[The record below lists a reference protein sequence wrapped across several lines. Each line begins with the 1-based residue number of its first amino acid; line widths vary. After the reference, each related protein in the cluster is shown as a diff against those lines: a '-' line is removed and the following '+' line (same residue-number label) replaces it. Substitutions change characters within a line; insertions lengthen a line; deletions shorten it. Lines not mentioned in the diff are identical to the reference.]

1 MGNDK
6 AVKAGNTNIKIKLT
20 PVDRSFYVVVDVYLA
35 ICGIIVL
42 LPLLH
47 VLAQS
52 LSDPM
57 MVIAGRVSFFPINP
71 TLDIYSQV
79 IKSKNIMTGFMN
91 TLFYAGVGTCLNL
104 FMTVICAYP
113 LARKGL
119 WGRKVIVFIFTFTMM
134 FGGGMIPTYLV
145 IKQLG
150 LIDTRAVMILPG
162 AITVWNMIMCRTYF
176 MSSIPEELYESASL
190 DGASDIRILVSM
202 VVPLTVPILAVMVL
216 GMLYHP
222 ESAVYTSSGVTA
234 AETTMDLGMQ
244 FLSELP
250 HYCREVALALAP
262 IAAFFFV
269 IQFTTLHLKGQTLFR
284 IIMGLVYT
292 YIGLVL
298 FLLGVNVG
306 FMPMGTFIGEALGRL
321 EFNWI
326 LVPIGMIIGY
336 FVVAAEPAVHV
347 LNKQVYEITAGAIP
361 PKAMSISLAIGVSV
375 SVGLAMFRILTGMP
389 IMYLLIPGYAL
400 ALILMFFVPPI
411 FTSIAFDS
419 GGVAS
424 GPMTAT
430 FLLPLAI
437 GACTAMG
444 GDVVSDAFGVVAMVA
459 MTPLITIQILGVYY
473 RIKQRG
479 IKRRADAELAP
490 DEDIIDL

>member
-91 TLFYAGVGTCLNL
+91 TLFYAGGGTCLNL

-202 VVPLTVPILAVMVL
+202 VVPLSVPILAVMVL
-216 GMLYHP
+216 FYAVGHWNSYFDAMIYLNSPELYN
-222 ESAVYTSSGVTA
+222 
-234 AETTMDLGMQ
+234 
-244 FLSELP
+244 
-250 HYCREVALALAP
+250 
-262 IAAFFFV
+262 
-269 IQFTTLHLKGQTLFR
+269 IQ
-284 IIMGLVYT
+284 
-292 YIGLVL
+292 LVL
-298 FLLGVNVG
+298 RNAINNVKSISENG
-306 FMPMGTFIGEALGRL
+306 ASDMANMVKNEANGEAIKYVL
-321 EFNWI
+321 I
-326 LVPIGMIIGY
+326 VITMIPVMIIYPFVQKY
-336 FVVAAEPAVHV
+336 FI
-347 LNKQVYEITAGAIP
+347 KGIMIG
-361 PKAMSISLAIGVSV
+361 SIKG
-375 SVGLAMFRILTGMP
+375 
-389 IMYLLIPGYAL
+389 
-400 ALILMFFVPPI
+400 
-411 FTSIAFDS
+411 
-419 GGVAS
+419 
-424 GPMTAT
+424 
-430 FLLPLAI
+430 
-437 GACTAMG
+437 
-444 GDVVSDAFGVVAMVA
+444 
-459 MTPLITIQILGVYY
+459 
-473 RIKQRG
+473 
-479 IKRRADAELAP
+479 
-490 DEDIIDL
+490 

>member
-6 AVKAGNTNIKIKLT
+6 AVKTGNTNIKIKLT

-35 ICGIIVL
+35 LCGIIVL

-202 VVPLTVPILAVMVL
+202 VVPLSVPILAVMVL
-216 GMLYHP
+216 FYAVGHWNSYFDAMIYLNSPELYN
-222 ESAVYTSSGVTA
+222 
-234 AETTMDLGMQ
+234 
-244 FLSELP
+244 
-250 HYCREVALALAP
+250 
-262 IAAFFFV
+262 
-269 IQFTTLHLKGQTLFR
+269 IQ
-284 IIMGLVYT
+284 
-292 YIGLVL
+292 LVL
-298 FLLGVNVG
+298 RNAINNVKSISENG
-306 FMPMGTFIGEALGRL
+306 ASDMANMVKNEANGEAIKYVL
-321 EFNWI
+321 I
-326 LVPIGMIIGY
+326 VITMIPVMIIYPFVQKY
-336 FVVAAEPAVHV
+336 FI
-347 LNKQVYEITAGAIP
+347 KGIMIG
-361 PKAMSISLAIGVSV
+361 SIKG
-375 SVGLAMFRILTGMP
+375 
-389 IMYLLIPGYAL
+389 
-400 ALILMFFVPPI
+400 
-411 FTSIAFDS
+411 
-419 GGVAS
+419 
-424 GPMTAT
+424 
-430 FLLPLAI
+430 
-437 GACTAMG
+437 
-444 GDVVSDAFGVVAMVA
+444 
-459 MTPLITIQILGVYY
+459 
-473 RIKQRG
+473 
-479 IKRRADAELAP
+479 
-490 DEDIIDL
+490 

>member
-202 VVPLTVPILAVMVL
+202 VVPLSVPILAVMVL
-216 GMLYHP
+216 FYAVGHWNSYFDAMIYLKSPELYN
-222 ESAVYTSSGVTA
+222 
-234 AETTMDLGMQ
+234 
-244 FLSELP
+244 
-250 HYCREVALALAP
+250 
-262 IAAFFFV
+262 
-269 IQFTTLHLKGQTLFR
+269 IQ
-284 IIMGLVYT
+284 
-292 YIGLVL
+292 LVL
-298 FLLGVNVG
+298 RNAINNVKAISENG
-306 FMPMGTFIGEALGRL
+306 ASDMANMVKNEANGEAIKYVL
-321 EFNWI
+321 I
-326 LVPIGMIIGY
+326 VITMIPVMIIYPFVQKY
-336 FVVAAEPAVHV
+336 FI
-347 LNKQVYEITAGAIP
+347 KGIMIG
-361 PKAMSISLAIGVSV
+361 SIKG
-375 SVGLAMFRILTGMP
+375 
-389 IMYLLIPGYAL
+389 
-400 ALILMFFVPPI
+400 
-411 FTSIAFDS
+411 
-419 GGVAS
+419 
-424 GPMTAT
+424 
-430 FLLPLAI
+430 
-437 GACTAMG
+437 
-444 GDVVSDAFGVVAMVA
+444 
-459 MTPLITIQILGVYY
+459 
-473 RIKQRG
+473 
-479 IKRRADAELAP
+479 
-490 DEDIIDL
+490 

>member
-79 IKSKNIMTGFMN
+79 IKSQNIMTGFMN

-202 VVPLTVPILAVMVL
+202 VVPLSVPILAVMVL
-216 GMLYHP
+216 FYAVGHWNSYFDAMIYLNSPELYN
-222 ESAVYTSSGVTA
+222 
-234 AETTMDLGMQ
+234 
-244 FLSELP
+244 
-250 HYCREVALALAP
+250 
-262 IAAFFFV
+262 
-269 IQFTTLHLKGQTLFR
+269 IQ
-284 IIMGLVYT
+284 
-292 YIGLVL
+292 LVL
-298 FLLGVNVG
+298 RNAINNVKSISENG
-306 FMPMGTFIGEALGRL
+306 ASDMANMVKNEANGEAIKYVL
-321 EFNWI
+321 I
-326 LVPIGMIIGY
+326 VITMIPVMIIYPFVQKY
-336 FVVAAEPAVHV
+336 FI
-347 LNKQVYEITAGAIP
+347 KGI
-361 PKAMSISLAIGVSV
+361 MIGH
-375 SVGLAMFRILTGMP
+375 
-389 IMYLLIPGYAL
+389 
-400 ALILMFFVPPI
+400 
-411 FTSIAFDS
+411 
-419 GGVAS
+419 
-424 GPMTAT
+424 
-430 FLLPLAI
+430 
-437 GACTAMG
+437 
-444 GDVVSDAFGVVAMVA
+444 
-459 MTPLITIQILGVYY
+459 
-473 RIKQRG
+473 IKG
-479 IKRRADAELAP
+479 
-490 DEDIIDL
+490 

>member
-79 IKSKNIMTGFMN
+79 IKSQNIMTGFMN

-113 LARKGL
+113 MARKGL

-202 VVPLTVPILAVMVL
+202 VVPLSVPILAVMVL
-216 GMLYHP
+216 FYAVGHWNSYFDAMIYLNSPELYN
-222 ESAVYTSSGVTA
+222 
-234 AETTMDLGMQ
+234 
-244 FLSELP
+244 
-250 HYCREVALALAP
+250 
-262 IAAFFFV
+262 
-269 IQFTTLHLKGQTLFR
+269 IQ
-284 IIMGLVYT
+284 
-292 YIGLVL
+292 LVL
-298 FLLGVNVG
+298 RNAINNVKSISENG
-306 FMPMGTFIGEALGRL
+306 ASDMANMVKNEANGEAIKYVL
-321 EFNWI
+321 I
-326 LVPIGMIIGY
+326 VITMIPVMIIYPFVQKY
-336 FVVAAEPAVHV
+336 FI
-347 LNKQVYEITAGAIP
+347 KGIMIG
-361 PKAMSISLAIGVSV
+361 SIKG
-375 SVGLAMFRILTGMP
+375 
-389 IMYLLIPGYAL
+389 
-400 ALILMFFVPPI
+400 
-411 FTSIAFDS
+411 
-419 GGVAS
+419 
-424 GPMTAT
+424 
-430 FLLPLAI
+430 
-437 GACTAMG
+437 
-444 GDVVSDAFGVVAMVA
+444 
-459 MTPLITIQILGVYY
+459 
-473 RIKQRG
+473 
-479 IKRRADAELAP
+479 
-490 DEDIIDL
+490 

>member
-6 AVKAGNTNIKIKLT
+6 AGKAGNTNIKIKLT
-20 PVDRSFYVVVDVYLA
+20 PVDRTFYVVVDVYLA

-79 IKSKNIMTGFMN
+79 IKSQNIMTGFMN

-202 VVPLTVPILAVMVL
+202 VVPLSVPILAVMVL
-216 GMLYHP
+216 FYAVGHWNSYFDAMIYLNSPELYN
-222 ESAVYTSSGVTA
+222 
-234 AETTMDLGMQ
+234 
-244 FLSELP
+244 
-250 HYCREVALALAP
+250 
-262 IAAFFFV
+262 
-269 IQFTTLHLKGQTLFR
+269 IQ
-284 IIMGLVYT
+284 
-292 YIGLVL
+292 LVL
-298 FLLGVNVG
+298 RNAINNVKSISENG
-306 FMPMGTFIGEALGRL
+306 ASDMANMVKNEANGEAIKYVL
-321 EFNWI
+321 I
-326 LVPIGMIIGY
+326 VITMIPVMIIYPFVQKY
-336 FVVAAEPAVHV
+336 FI
-347 LNKQVYEITAGAIP
+347 KGIMIG
-361 PKAMSISLAIGVSV
+361 SIKG
-375 SVGLAMFRILTGMP
+375 
-389 IMYLLIPGYAL
+389 
-400 ALILMFFVPPI
+400 
-411 FTSIAFDS
+411 
-419 GGVAS
+419 
-424 GPMTAT
+424 
-430 FLLPLAI
+430 
-437 GACTAMG
+437 
-444 GDVVSDAFGVVAMVA
+444 
-459 MTPLITIQILGVYY
+459 
-473 RIKQRG
+473 
-479 IKRRADAELAP
+479 
-490 DEDIIDL
+490 

>member
-6 AVKAGNTNIKIKLT
+6 AGKAGNTNIKIKLT

-79 IKSKNIMTGFMN
+79 IKSQNIMTGFMN

-190 DGASDIRILVSM
+190 DVASDIRILVSM
-202 VVPLTVPILAVMVL
+202 VVPLSVPILAVMVL
-216 GMLYHP
+216 FYAVGHWNSYFDAMIYLNSPELYN
-222 ESAVYTSSGVTA
+222 
-234 AETTMDLGMQ
+234 
-244 FLSELP
+244 
-250 HYCREVALALAP
+250 
-262 IAAFFFV
+262 
-269 IQFTTLHLKGQTLFR
+269 IQ
-284 IIMGLVYT
+284 
-292 YIGLVL
+292 LVL
-298 FLLGVNVG
+298 RNAINNVKSISENG
-306 FMPMGTFIGEALGRL
+306 ASDMANMVKNEANGEAIKYVL
-321 EFNWI
+321 I
-326 LVPIGMIIGY
+326 VITMIPVMIIYPFVQKY
-336 FVVAAEPAVHV
+336 FI
-347 LNKQVYEITAGAIP
+347 KGIMIG
-361 PKAMSISLAIGVSV
+361 SIKG
-375 SVGLAMFRILTGMP
+375 
-389 IMYLLIPGYAL
+389 
-400 ALILMFFVPPI
+400 
-411 FTSIAFDS
+411 
-419 GGVAS
+419 
-424 GPMTAT
+424 
-430 FLLPLAI
+430 
-437 GACTAMG
+437 
-444 GDVVSDAFGVVAMVA
+444 
-459 MTPLITIQILGVYY
+459 
-473 RIKQRG
+473 
-479 IKRRADAELAP
+479 
-490 DEDIIDL
+490 

>member
-119 WGRKVIVFIFTFTMM
+119 WGRKLIVFIFTFTMM

-202 VVPLTVPILAVMVL
+202 VVPLSVPILAVMVL
-216 GMLYHP
+216 FYAVGHWNSYFDAMIYLNSPELYN
-222 ESAVYTSSGVTA
+222 
-234 AETTMDLGMQ
+234 
-244 FLSELP
+244 
-250 HYCREVALALAP
+250 
-262 IAAFFFV
+262 
-269 IQFTTLHLKGQTLFR
+269 IQ
-284 IIMGLVYT
+284 
-292 YIGLVL
+292 LVL
-298 FLLGVNVG
+298 RNAINNVKSISENG
-306 FMPMGTFIGEALGRL
+306 ASDMANMVKNEANGEAIKYVL
-321 EFNWI
+321 I
-326 LVPIGMIIGY
+326 VITMIPVMIIYPFVQKY
-336 FVVAAEPAVHV
+336 FI
-347 LNKQVYEITAGAIP
+347 KGIMIG
-361 PKAMSISLAIGVSV
+361 SIKG
-375 SVGLAMFRILTGMP
+375 
-389 IMYLLIPGYAL
+389 
-400 ALILMFFVPPI
+400 
-411 FTSIAFDS
+411 
-419 GGVAS
+419 
-424 GPMTAT
+424 
-430 FLLPLAI
+430 
-437 GACTAMG
+437 
-444 GDVVSDAFGVVAMVA
+444 
-459 MTPLITIQILGVYY
+459 
-473 RIKQRG
+473 
-479 IKRRADAELAP
+479 
-490 DEDIIDL
+490 

>member
-35 ICGIIVL
+35 LCGIIVL

-57 MVIAGRVSFFPINP
+57 MVIAGRVSFFPLNP

-79 IKSKNIMTGFMN
+79 IKSQNIMTGFMN

-202 VVPLTVPILAVMVL
+202 VVPLSVPILAVMVL
-216 GMLYHP
+216 FYAVGHWNSYFDAMIYLNSPELYN
-222 ESAVYTSSGVTA
+222 
-234 AETTMDLGMQ
+234 
-244 FLSELP
+244 
-250 HYCREVALALAP
+250 
-262 IAAFFFV
+262 
-269 IQFTTLHLKGQTLFR
+269 IQ
-284 IIMGLVYT
+284 
-292 YIGLVL
+292 LVL
-298 FLLGVNVG
+298 RNAINNVKSISENG
-306 FMPMGTFIGEALGRL
+306 ASDMANMVKNEANGEAIKYVL
-321 EFNWI
+321 I
-326 LVPIGMIIGY
+326 VITMIPVMIIYPFVQKY
-336 FVVAAEPAVHV
+336 FI
-347 LNKQVYEITAGAIP
+347 KGIMIG
-361 PKAMSISLAIGVSV
+361 SIKG
-375 SVGLAMFRILTGMP
+375 
-389 IMYLLIPGYAL
+389 
-400 ALILMFFVPPI
+400 
-411 FTSIAFDS
+411 
-419 GGVAS
+419 
-424 GPMTAT
+424 
-430 FLLPLAI
+430 
-437 GACTAMG
+437 
-444 GDVVSDAFGVVAMVA
+444 
-459 MTPLITIQILGVYY
+459 
-473 RIKQRG
+473 
-479 IKRRADAELAP
+479 
-490 DEDIIDL
+490 

>member
-6 AVKAGNTNIKIKLT
+6 AGKAGNTNIKIKLT

-47 VLAQS
+47 VLEQS

-79 IKSKNIMTGFMN
+79 IKSQNIMTGFMN

-202 VVPLTVPILAVMVL
+202 VVPLSVPILAVMVL
-216 GMLYHP
+216 FYAVGHWNSYFDAMIYLNSPELYN
-222 ESAVYTSSGVTA
+222 
-234 AETTMDLGMQ
+234 
-244 FLSELP
+244 
-250 HYCREVALALAP
+250 
-262 IAAFFFV
+262 
-269 IQFTTLHLKGQTLFR
+269 IQ
-284 IIMGLVYT
+284 
-292 YIGLVL
+292 LVL
-298 FLLGVNVG
+298 RNAINNVKSISENG
-306 FMPMGTFIGEALGRL
+306 ASDMANMVKNEANGEAIKYVL
-321 EFNWI
+321 I
-326 LVPIGMIIGY
+326 VITMIPVMIIYPFVQKY
-336 FVVAAEPAVHV
+336 FI
-347 LNKQVYEITAGAIP
+347 KGIMIG
-361 PKAMSISLAIGVSV
+361 SIKG
-375 SVGLAMFRILTGMP
+375 
-389 IMYLLIPGYAL
+389 
-400 ALILMFFVPPI
+400 
-411 FTSIAFDS
+411 
-419 GGVAS
+419 
-424 GPMTAT
+424 
-430 FLLPLAI
+430 
-437 GACTAMG
+437 
-444 GDVVSDAFGVVAMVA
+444 
-459 MTPLITIQILGVYY
+459 
-473 RIKQRG
+473 
-479 IKRRADAELAP
+479 
-490 DEDIIDL
+490 

>member
-79 IKSKNIMTGFMN
+79 IKSQNIMTGFMN

-202 VVPLTVPILAVMVL
+202 VVPLSVPILAVMVL
-216 GMLYHP
+216 FYAVGHWNSYFDAMIYLNSPELYN
-222 ESAVYTSSGVTA
+222 
-234 AETTMDLGMQ
+234 
-244 FLSELP
+244 
-250 HYCREVALALAP
+250 
-262 IAAFFFV
+262 
-269 IQFTTLHLKGQTLFR
+269 IQ
-284 IIMGLVYT
+284 
-292 YIGLVL
+292 LVL
-298 FLLGVNVG
+298 RNAINNVKSISENG
-306 FMPMGTFIGEALGRL
+306 ASDMANMVKNEANGEAIKYVL
-321 EFNWI
+321 I
-326 LVPIGMIIGY
+326 VITMVPVMIIYPFVQKY
-336 FVVAAEPAVHV
+336 FI
-347 LNKQVYEITAGAIP
+347 KGIMIG
-361 PKAMSISLAIGVSV
+361 SIKG
-375 SVGLAMFRILTGMP
+375 
-389 IMYLLIPGYAL
+389 
-400 ALILMFFVPPI
+400 
-411 FTSIAFDS
+411 
-419 GGVAS
+419 
-424 GPMTAT
+424 
-430 FLLPLAI
+430 
-437 GACTAMG
+437 
-444 GDVVSDAFGVVAMVA
+444 
-459 MTPLITIQILGVYY
+459 
-473 RIKQRG
+473 
-479 IKRRADAELAP
+479 
-490 DEDIIDL
+490 

>member
-91 TLFYAGVGTCLNL
+91 TLFYAGVGTCVNL

-202 VVPLTVPILAVMVL
+202 VVPLSVPILAVMVL
-216 GMLYHP
+216 FYAVGHWNSYFDAMIYLNSPELYN
-222 ESAVYTSSGVTA
+222 
-234 AETTMDLGMQ
+234 
-244 FLSELP
+244 
-250 HYCREVALALAP
+250 
-262 IAAFFFV
+262 
-269 IQFTTLHLKGQTLFR
+269 IQ
-284 IIMGLVYT
+284 
-292 YIGLVL
+292 LVL
-298 FLLGVNVG
+298 RNAINNVKSISENG
-306 FMPMGTFIGEALGRL
+306 ASDMANMVKNEANGEAIKYVL
-321 EFNWI
+321 I
-326 LVPIGMIIGY
+326 VITMIPVMIIYPFVQKY
-336 FVVAAEPAVHV
+336 FI
-347 LNKQVYEITAGAIP
+347 KGIMIG
-361 PKAMSISLAIGVSV
+361 SIKG
-375 SVGLAMFRILTGMP
+375 
-389 IMYLLIPGYAL
+389 
-400 ALILMFFVPPI
+400 
-411 FTSIAFDS
+411 
-419 GGVAS
+419 
-424 GPMTAT
+424 
-430 FLLPLAI
+430 
-437 GACTAMG
+437 
-444 GDVVSDAFGVVAMVA
+444 
-459 MTPLITIQILGVYY
+459 
-473 RIKQRG
+473 
-479 IKRRADAELAP
+479 
-490 DEDIIDL
+490 

>member
-6 AVKAGNTNIKIKLT
+6 AVKAENTNIKIKLT

-79 IKSKNIMTGFMN
+79 IKSQNIMTGFMN

-202 VVPLTVPILAVMVL
+202 VVPLSVPILAVMVL
-216 GMLYHP
+216 FYAVGHWNSYFDAMIYLNSPELYN
-222 ESAVYTSSGVTA
+222 
-234 AETTMDLGMQ
+234 
-244 FLSELP
+244 
-250 HYCREVALALAP
+250 
-262 IAAFFFV
+262 
-269 IQFTTLHLKGQTLFR
+269 IQ
-284 IIMGLVYT
+284 
-292 YIGLVL
+292 LVL
-298 FLLGVNVG
+298 RNAINNVKSISENG
-306 FMPMGTFIGEALGRL
+306 ASDMANMVKNEANGEAIKYVL
-321 EFNWI
+321 I
-326 LVPIGMIIGY
+326 VITMIPVMIIYPFVQKY
-336 FVVAAEPAVHV
+336 FI
-347 LNKQVYEITAGAIP
+347 KGIMIG
-361 PKAMSISLAIGVSV
+361 SIKG
-375 SVGLAMFRILTGMP
+375 
-389 IMYLLIPGYAL
+389 
-400 ALILMFFVPPI
+400 
-411 FTSIAFDS
+411 
-419 GGVAS
+419 
-424 GPMTAT
+424 
-430 FLLPLAI
+430 
-437 GACTAMG
+437 
-444 GDVVSDAFGVVAMVA
+444 
-459 MTPLITIQILGVYY
+459 
-473 RIKQRG
+473 
-479 IKRRADAELAP
+479 
-490 DEDIIDL
+490 

>member
-35 ICGIIVL
+35 LCGIIVL

-119 WGRKVIVFIFTFTMM
+119 WGRKLIVFIFTFTMM

-202 VVPLTVPILAVMVL
+202 VVPLSVPILAVMVL
-216 GMLYHP
+216 FYAVGHWNSYFDAMIYLNSPELYN
-222 ESAVYTSSGVTA
+222 
-234 AETTMDLGMQ
+234 
-244 FLSELP
+244 
-250 HYCREVALALAP
+250 
-262 IAAFFFV
+262 
-269 IQFTTLHLKGQTLFR
+269 IQ
-284 IIMGLVYT
+284 
-292 YIGLVL
+292 LVL
-298 FLLGVNVG
+298 RNAINNVKSISENG
-306 FMPMGTFIGEALGRL
+306 ASDMANMVKNEANGEAIKYVL
-321 EFNWI
+321 I
-326 LVPIGMIIGY
+326 VITMIPVMIIYPFVQKY
-336 FVVAAEPAVHV
+336 FI
-347 LNKQVYEITAGAIP
+347 KGIMIG
-361 PKAMSISLAIGVSV
+361 SIKG
-375 SVGLAMFRILTGMP
+375 
-389 IMYLLIPGYAL
+389 
-400 ALILMFFVPPI
+400 
-411 FTSIAFDS
+411 
-419 GGVAS
+419 
-424 GPMTAT
+424 
-430 FLLPLAI
+430 
-437 GACTAMG
+437 
-444 GDVVSDAFGVVAMVA
+444 
-459 MTPLITIQILGVYY
+459 
-473 RIKQRG
+473 
-479 IKRRADAELAP
+479 
-490 DEDIIDL
+490 

>member
-71 TLDIYSQV
+71 TPDIYSQV

-202 VVPLTVPILAVMVL
+202 VVPLSVPILAVMVL
-216 GMLYHP
+216 FYAVGHWNSYFDAMIYLNSPELYN
-222 ESAVYTSSGVTA
+222 
-234 AETTMDLGMQ
+234 
-244 FLSELP
+244 
-250 HYCREVALALAP
+250 
-262 IAAFFFV
+262 
-269 IQFTTLHLKGQTLFR
+269 IQ
-284 IIMGLVYT
+284 
-292 YIGLVL
+292 LVL
-298 FLLGVNVG
+298 RNAINDVKSISENGASDMANMVKNEAN
-306 FMPMGTFIGEALGRL
+306 GEAIKYVL
-321 EFNWI
+321 I
-326 LVPIGMIIGY
+326 VITMIPVMIIYPFVQKY
-336 FVVAAEPAVHV
+336 FI
-347 LNKQVYEITAGAIP
+347 KGIMIG
-361 PKAMSISLAIGVSV
+361 SIKG
-375 SVGLAMFRILTGMP
+375 
-389 IMYLLIPGYAL
+389 
-400 ALILMFFVPPI
+400 
-411 FTSIAFDS
+411 
-419 GGVAS
+419 
-424 GPMTAT
+424 
-430 FLLPLAI
+430 
-437 GACTAMG
+437 
-444 GDVVSDAFGVVAMVA
+444 
-459 MTPLITIQILGVYY
+459 
-473 RIKQRG
+473 
-479 IKRRADAELAP
+479 
-490 DEDIIDL
+490 

>member
-1 MGNDK
+1 MGND
-6 AVKAGNTNIKIKLT
+6 KAGNTNIKIKLT

-202 VVPLTVPILAVMVL
+202 VVPLSVPILAVMVL
-216 GMLYHP
+216 FYAVGHWNSYFDAMIYLNSPELYN
-222 ESAVYTSSGVTA
+222 
-234 AETTMDLGMQ
+234 
-244 FLSELP
+244 
-250 HYCREVALALAP
+250 
-262 IAAFFFV
+262 
-269 IQFTTLHLKGQTLFR
+269 IQ
-284 IIMGLVYT
+284 
-292 YIGLVL
+292 LVL
-298 FLLGVNVG
+298 RNAINNVKSISENG
-306 FMPMGTFIGEALGRL
+306 ASDMANMVKNEANGEAIKYVL
-321 EFNWI
+321 I
-326 LVPIGMIIGY
+326 VITMIPVMIIYPFVQKY
-336 FVVAAEPAVHV
+336 FI
-347 LNKQVYEITAGAIP
+347 KGIMIG
-361 PKAMSISLAIGVSV
+361 SIKG
-375 SVGLAMFRILTGMP
+375 
-389 IMYLLIPGYAL
+389 
-400 ALILMFFVPPI
+400 
-411 FTSIAFDS
+411 
-419 GGVAS
+419 
-424 GPMTAT
+424 
-430 FLLPLAI
+430 
-437 GACTAMG
+437 
-444 GDVVSDAFGVVAMVA
+444 
-459 MTPLITIQILGVYY
+459 
-473 RIKQRG
+473 
-479 IKRRADAELAP
+479 
-490 DEDIIDL
+490 

>member
-6 AVKAGNTNIKIKLT
+6 AGKAGNTNIKIKLT

-35 ICGIIVL
+35 LCGIIVL

-202 VVPLTVPILAVMVL
+202 VVPLSVPILAVMVL
-216 GMLYHP
+216 FYAVGHWNSYFDAMIYLNSPELYN
-222 ESAVYTSSGVTA
+222 
-234 AETTMDLGMQ
+234 
-244 FLSELP
+244 
-250 HYCREVALALAP
+250 
-262 IAAFFFV
+262 
-269 IQFTTLHLKGQTLFR
+269 IQ
-284 IIMGLVYT
+284 
-292 YIGLVL
+292 LVL
-298 FLLGVNVG
+298 RNAINNVKSISENG
-306 FMPMGTFIGEALGRL
+306 ASDMANMVKNEANGEAIKYVL
-321 EFNWI
+321 I
-326 LVPIGMIIGY
+326 VITMIPVMIIYPFVQKY
-336 FVVAAEPAVHV
+336 FI
-347 LNKQVYEITAGAIP
+347 KGIMIG
-361 PKAMSISLAIGVSV
+361 SIKG
-375 SVGLAMFRILTGMP
+375 
-389 IMYLLIPGYAL
+389 
-400 ALILMFFVPPI
+400 
-411 FTSIAFDS
+411 
-419 GGVAS
+419 
-424 GPMTAT
+424 
-430 FLLPLAI
+430 
-437 GACTAMG
+437 
-444 GDVVSDAFGVVAMVA
+444 
-459 MTPLITIQILGVYY
+459 
-473 RIKQRG
+473 
-479 IKRRADAELAP
+479 
-490 DEDIIDL
+490 

>member
-6 AVKAGNTNIKIKLT
+6 AIKAGNTNIKIKLT
-20 PVDRSFYVVVDVYLA
+20 PVDRSFYAVVDVYLA

-79 IKSKNIMTGFMN
+79 IKSQNIMTGFMN

-202 VVPLTVPILAVMVL
+202 VVPLSVPILAVMVL
-216 GMLYHP
+216 FYAVGHWNSYFDAMIYLNSPELYN
-222 ESAVYTSSGVTA
+222 
-234 AETTMDLGMQ
+234 
-244 FLSELP
+244 
-250 HYCREVALALAP
+250 
-262 IAAFFFV
+262 
-269 IQFTTLHLKGQTLFR
+269 IQ
-284 IIMGLVYT
+284 
-292 YIGLVL
+292 LVL
-298 FLLGVNVG
+298 RNAINNVKSISENG
-306 FMPMGTFIGEALGRL
+306 ASDMANMVKNEANGEAIKYVL
-321 EFNWI
+321 I
-326 LVPIGMIIGY
+326 VITMIPVMIIYPFVQKY
-336 FVVAAEPAVHV
+336 FI
-347 LNKQVYEITAGAIP
+347 KGIMIG
-361 PKAMSISLAIGVSV
+361 SIKG
-375 SVGLAMFRILTGMP
+375 
-389 IMYLLIPGYAL
+389 
-400 ALILMFFVPPI
+400 
-411 FTSIAFDS
+411 
-419 GGVAS
+419 
-424 GPMTAT
+424 
-430 FLLPLAI
+430 
-437 GACTAMG
+437 
-444 GDVVSDAFGVVAMVA
+444 
-459 MTPLITIQILGVYY
+459 
-473 RIKQRG
+473 
-479 IKRRADAELAP
+479 
-490 DEDIIDL
+490 

>member
-79 IKSKNIMTGFMN
+79 IRSKNIMTGFMN

-202 VVPLTVPILAVMVL
+202 VVPLSVPILAVMVL
-216 GMLYHP
+216 FYAVGHWNSYFDAMIYLNSPELYN
-222 ESAVYTSSGVTA
+222 
-234 AETTMDLGMQ
+234 
-244 FLSELP
+244 
-250 HYCREVALALAP
+250 
-262 IAAFFFV
+262 
-269 IQFTTLHLKGQTLFR
+269 IQ
-284 IIMGLVYT
+284 
-292 YIGLVL
+292 LVL
-298 FLLGVNVG
+298 RNAINNVKSISENG
-306 FMPMGTFIGEALGRL
+306 ASDMANMVKNEANGEAIKYVL
-321 EFNWI
+321 I
-326 LVPIGMIIGY
+326 VITMIPVMIIYPFVQKY
-336 FVVAAEPAVHV
+336 FI
-347 LNKQVYEITAGAIP
+347 KGIMIG
-361 PKAMSISLAIGVSV
+361 SIKG
-375 SVGLAMFRILTGMP
+375 
-389 IMYLLIPGYAL
+389 
-400 ALILMFFVPPI
+400 
-411 FTSIAFDS
+411 
-419 GGVAS
+419 
-424 GPMTAT
+424 
-430 FLLPLAI
+430 
-437 GACTAMG
+437 
-444 GDVVSDAFGVVAMVA
+444 
-459 MTPLITIQILGVYY
+459 
-473 RIKQRG
+473 
-479 IKRRADAELAP
+479 
-490 DEDIIDL
+490 

>member
-79 IKSKNIMTGFMN
+79 IKSQNIMTGFMN

-190 DGASDIRILVSM
+190 DGASDIRILVSI
-202 VVPLTVPILAVMVL
+202 VVPLSVPILAVMVL
-216 GMLYHP
+216 FYAVGHWNSYFDAMIYLNSPELYN
-222 ESAVYTSSGVTA
+222 
-234 AETTMDLGMQ
+234 
-244 FLSELP
+244 
-250 HYCREVALALAP
+250 
-262 IAAFFFV
+262 
-269 IQFTTLHLKGQTLFR
+269 IQ
-284 IIMGLVYT
+284 
-292 YIGLVL
+292 LVL
-298 FLLGVNVG
+298 RNAINNVKSISENG
-306 FMPMGTFIGEALGRL
+306 ASDMANMVKNEANGEAIKYVL
-321 EFNWI
+321 I
-326 LVPIGMIIGY
+326 VITMIPVMIIYPFVQKY
-336 FVVAAEPAVHV
+336 FI
-347 LNKQVYEITAGAIP
+347 KGIMIG
-361 PKAMSISLAIGVSV
+361 SIKG
-375 SVGLAMFRILTGMP
+375 
-389 IMYLLIPGYAL
+389 
-400 ALILMFFVPPI
+400 
-411 FTSIAFDS
+411 
-419 GGVAS
+419 
-424 GPMTAT
+424 
-430 FLLPLAI
+430 
-437 GACTAMG
+437 
-444 GDVVSDAFGVVAMVA
+444 
-459 MTPLITIQILGVYY
+459 
-473 RIKQRG
+473 
-479 IKRRADAELAP
+479 
-490 DEDIIDL
+490 

>member
-176 MSSIPEELYESASL
+176 MSSIPEALYESASL

-202 VVPLTVPILAVMVL
+202 VVPLSVPILAVMVL
-216 GMLYHP
+216 FYAVGHWNSYFDAMIYLNSPELYN
-222 ESAVYTSSGVTA
+222 
-234 AETTMDLGMQ
+234 
-244 FLSELP
+244 
-250 HYCREVALALAP
+250 
-262 IAAFFFV
+262 
-269 IQFTTLHLKGQTLFR
+269 IQ
-284 IIMGLVYT
+284 
-292 YIGLVL
+292 LVL
-298 FLLGVNVG
+298 RNAINNVKSISENG
-306 FMPMGTFIGEALGRL
+306 ASDMANMVKNEANGEAIKYVL
-321 EFNWI
+321 I
-326 LVPIGMIIGY
+326 VITMIPVMIIYPFVQKY
-336 FVVAAEPAVHV
+336 FI
-347 LNKQVYEITAGAIP
+347 KGIMIG
-361 PKAMSISLAIGVSV
+361 SIKG
-375 SVGLAMFRILTGMP
+375 
-389 IMYLLIPGYAL
+389 
-400 ALILMFFVPPI
+400 
-411 FTSIAFDS
+411 
-419 GGVAS
+419 
-424 GPMTAT
+424 
-430 FLLPLAI
+430 
-437 GACTAMG
+437 
-444 GDVVSDAFGVVAMVA
+444 
-459 MTPLITIQILGVYY
+459 
-473 RIKQRG
+473 
-479 IKRRADAELAP
+479 
-490 DEDIIDL
+490 

>member
-202 VVPLTVPILAVMVL
+202 VVPLSVPILAVMVL
-216 GMLYHP
+216 FYAVGHWNSYFDAMIYLNSPELYN
-222 ESAVYTSSGVTA
+222 
-234 AETTMDLGMQ
+234 
-244 FLSELP
+244 
-250 HYCREVALALAP
+250 
-262 IAAFFFV
+262 
-269 IQFTTLHLKGQTLFR
+269 IQ
-284 IIMGLVYT
+284 
-292 YIGLVL
+292 LVL
-298 FLLGVNVG
+298 RNAINNVKSISENG
-306 FMPMGTFIGEALGRL
+306 ASDMANMVKNEANGEAIKYVL
-321 EFNWI
+321 I
-326 LVPIGMIIGY
+326 VITMIPVMIIYPIVQKY
-336 FVVAAEPAVHV
+336 FI
-347 LNKQVYEITAGAIP
+347 KGIMIG
-361 PKAMSISLAIGVSV
+361 SIKG
-375 SVGLAMFRILTGMP
+375 
-389 IMYLLIPGYAL
+389 
-400 ALILMFFVPPI
+400 
-411 FTSIAFDS
+411 
-419 GGVAS
+419 
-424 GPMTAT
+424 
-430 FLLPLAI
+430 
-437 GACTAMG
+437 
-444 GDVVSDAFGVVAMVA
+444 
-459 MTPLITIQILGVYY
+459 
-473 RIKQRG
+473 
-479 IKRRADAELAP
+479 
-490 DEDIIDL
+490 

>member
-20 PVDRSFYVVVDVYLA
+20 PVDRSFYVVVNVYLA

-202 VVPLTVPILAVMVL
+202 VVPLSVPILAVMVL
-216 GMLYHP
+216 FYAVGHWNSYFDAMIYLNSPELYN
-222 ESAVYTSSGVTA
+222 
-234 AETTMDLGMQ
+234 
-244 FLSELP
+244 
-250 HYCREVALALAP
+250 
-262 IAAFFFV
+262 
-269 IQFTTLHLKGQTLFR
+269 IQ
-284 IIMGLVYT
+284 
-292 YIGLVL
+292 LVL
-298 FLLGVNVG
+298 RNAINNVKSISENG
-306 FMPMGTFIGEALGRL
+306 ASDMANMVKNEANGEAIKYVL
-321 EFNWI
+321 I
-326 LVPIGMIIGY
+326 VITMIPVMIIYPFVQKY
-336 FVVAAEPAVHV
+336 FI
-347 LNKQVYEITAGAIP
+347 KGIMIG
-361 PKAMSISLAIGVSV
+361 SIKG
-375 SVGLAMFRILTGMP
+375 
-389 IMYLLIPGYAL
+389 
-400 ALILMFFVPPI
+400 
-411 FTSIAFDS
+411 
-419 GGVAS
+419 
-424 GPMTAT
+424 
-430 FLLPLAI
+430 
-437 GACTAMG
+437 
-444 GDVVSDAFGVVAMVA
+444 
-459 MTPLITIQILGVYY
+459 
-473 RIKQRG
+473 
-479 IKRRADAELAP
+479 
-490 DEDIIDL
+490 

>member
-176 MSSIPEELYESASL
+176 MSNIPEELYESASL

-202 VVPLTVPILAVMVL
+202 VVPLSVPILAVMVL
-216 GMLYHP
+216 FYAVGHWNSYFDAMIYLNSPELYN
-222 ESAVYTSSGVTA
+222 
-234 AETTMDLGMQ
+234 
-244 FLSELP
+244 
-250 HYCREVALALAP
+250 
-262 IAAFFFV
+262 
-269 IQFTTLHLKGQTLFR
+269 IQ
-284 IIMGLVYT
+284 
-292 YIGLVL
+292 LVL
-298 FLLGVNVG
+298 RNAINNVKSISENG
-306 FMPMGTFIGEALGRL
+306 ASDMANMVKNEANGEAIKYVL
-321 EFNWI
+321 I
-326 LVPIGMIIGY
+326 VITMIPVMIIYPFVQKY
-336 FVVAAEPAVHV
+336 FI
-347 LNKQVYEITAGAIP
+347 KGIMIG
-361 PKAMSISLAIGVSV
+361 SIKG
-375 SVGLAMFRILTGMP
+375 
-389 IMYLLIPGYAL
+389 
-400 ALILMFFVPPI
+400 
-411 FTSIAFDS
+411 
-419 GGVAS
+419 
-424 GPMTAT
+424 
-430 FLLPLAI
+430 
-437 GACTAMG
+437 
-444 GDVVSDAFGVVAMVA
+444 
-459 MTPLITIQILGVYY
+459 
-473 RIKQRG
+473 
-479 IKRRADAELAP
+479 
-490 DEDIIDL
+490 

>member
-57 MVIAGRVSFFPINP
+57 MVIAGRVSFFPINL

-202 VVPLTVPILAVMVL
+202 VVPLSVPILAVMVL
-216 GMLYHP
+216 FYAVGHWNSYFDAMIYLNSPELYN
-222 ESAVYTSSGVTA
+222 
-234 AETTMDLGMQ
+234 
-244 FLSELP
+244 
-250 HYCREVALALAP
+250 
-262 IAAFFFV
+262 
-269 IQFTTLHLKGQTLFR
+269 IQ
-284 IIMGLVYT
+284 
-292 YIGLVL
+292 LVL
-298 FLLGVNVG
+298 RNAINNVKSISENG
-306 FMPMGTFIGEALGRL
+306 ASDMANMVKNEANGEAIKYVL
-321 EFNWI
+321 I
-326 LVPIGMIIGY
+326 VITMIPVMIIYPFVQKY
-336 FVVAAEPAVHV
+336 FI
-347 LNKQVYEITAGAIP
+347 KGIMIG
-361 PKAMSISLAIGVSV
+361 SIKG
-375 SVGLAMFRILTGMP
+375 
-389 IMYLLIPGYAL
+389 
-400 ALILMFFVPPI
+400 
-411 FTSIAFDS
+411 
-419 GGVAS
+419 
-424 GPMTAT
+424 
-430 FLLPLAI
+430 
-437 GACTAMG
+437 
-444 GDVVSDAFGVVAMVA
+444 
-459 MTPLITIQILGVYY
+459 
-473 RIKQRG
+473 
-479 IKRRADAELAP
+479 
-490 DEDIIDL
+490 

>member
-20 PVDRSFYVVVDVYLA
+20 PVDRSFYVVVDVYLT

-79 IKSKNIMTGFMN
+79 IKSQNIMTGFMN

-202 VVPLTVPILAVMVL
+202 VVPLSVPILAVMVL
-216 GMLYHP
+216 FYAVGHWNSYFDAMIYLNSPELYN
-222 ESAVYTSSGVTA
+222 
-234 AETTMDLGMQ
+234 
-244 FLSELP
+244 
-250 HYCREVALALAP
+250 
-262 IAAFFFV
+262 
-269 IQFTTLHLKGQTLFR
+269 IQ
-284 IIMGLVYT
+284 
-292 YIGLVL
+292 LVL
-298 FLLGVNVG
+298 RNAINNVKSISENG
-306 FMPMGTFIGEALGRL
+306 ASDMANMVKNEANGEAIKYVL
-321 EFNWI
+321 I
-326 LVPIGMIIGY
+326 VITMIPVMIIYPFVQKY
-336 FVVAAEPAVHV
+336 FI
-347 LNKQVYEITAGAIP
+347 KGIMIG
-361 PKAMSISLAIGVSV
+361 SIKG
-375 SVGLAMFRILTGMP
+375 
-389 IMYLLIPGYAL
+389 
-400 ALILMFFVPPI
+400 
-411 FTSIAFDS
+411 
-419 GGVAS
+419 
-424 GPMTAT
+424 
-430 FLLPLAI
+430 
-437 GACTAMG
+437 
-444 GDVVSDAFGVVAMVA
+444 
-459 MTPLITIQILGVYY
+459 
-473 RIKQRG
+473 
-479 IKRRADAELAP
+479 
-490 DEDIIDL
+490 